1 MAEFFNFEADD
12 EDLYN
17 ECERYE
23 KESEYDDEHDREFID
38 DRQYDESVS
47 DYYTLENVSRPYE
60 EGMEDAL
67 ENFDYSQEPENY
79 CEEPICAAFNNFDNF
94 QSRIV
99 KFKLSLHNPQ
109 ELENPDSVFYSI
121 LYALRHRL
129 TDKTDTCINDDMLSS
144 DVKPEI
150 FDAFNQIK
158 DNLRLDLDLVNFEN
172 QCFQVNTILM
182 KNNLCLRVYKL
193 KDKFRFLIK
202 QDSNKKGAFRELSSC
217 IIEKFNSFN
226 IVQLEFYKKL
236 ERELS
241 PIDILYEPAKS
252 NKENLDC
259 FFTTEINLAYRTS
272 FSEDEKIRHGTAFQC
287 FFGSKYFGRKN
298 I

>member
-1 MAEFFNFEADD
+1 M
-12 EDLYN
+12 
-17 ECERYE
+17 
-23 KESEYDDEHDREFID
+23 
-38 DRQYDESVS
+38 S

-109 ELENPDSVFYSI
+109 ELDNPDSFFYSI

-202 QDSNKKGAFRELSSC
+202 QDSNKKGAFRELS
-217 IIEKFNSFN
+217 
-226 IVQLEFYKKL
+226 
-236 ERELS
+236 
-241 PIDILYEPAKS
+241 
-252 NKENLDC
+252 
-259 FFTTEINLAYRTS
+259 
-272 FSEDEKIRHGTAFQC
+272 TA
-287 FFGSKYFGRKN
+287 
-298 I
+298 

>member
-1 MAEFFNFEADD
+1 M
-12 EDLYN
+12 
-17 ECERYE
+17 
-23 KESEYDDEHDREFID
+23 
-38 DRQYDESVS
+38 
-47 DYYTLENVSRPYE
+47 
-60 EGMEDAL
+60 
-67 ENFDYSQEPENY
+67 
-79 CEEPICAAFNNFDNF
+79 
-94 QSRIV
+94 
-99 KFKLSLHNPQ
+99 SLHNPQ
-109 ELENPDSVFYSI
+109 ELDNPDSFFCSI

-226 IVQLEFYKKL
+226 IVQLEFEKKL
-236 ERELS
+236 RRELS
-241 PIDILYEPAKS
+241 PIDILYKPAKS
-252 NKENLDC
+252 DKENLDC
-259 FFTTEINLAYRTS
+259 FFTTAINLDYRTS
-272 FSEDEKIRHGTAFQC
+272 FSEGEKIRHGTAFQC

>member
-1 MAEFFNFEADD
+1 MAEFINFEADD

-47 DYYTLENVSRPYE
+47 DYYTLQNVSRSYE

-109 ELENPDSVFYSI
+109 GLDNPDS
-121 LYALRHRL
+121 
-129 TDKTDTCINDDMLSS
+129 
-144 DVKPEI
+144 
-150 FDAFNQIK
+150 
-158 DNLRLDLDLVNFEN
+158 
-172 QCFQVNTILM
+172 
-182 KNNLCLRVYKL
+182 
-193 KDKFRFLIK
+193 
-202 QDSNKKGAFRELSSC
+202 
-217 IIEKFNSFN
+217 
-226 IVQLEFYKKL
+226 
-236 ERELS
+236 
-241 PIDILYEPAKS
+241 
-252 NKENLDC
+252 
-259 FFTTEINLAYRTS
+259 FFTVYYMR
-272 FSEDEKIRHGTAFQC
+272 
-287 FFGSKYFGRKN
+287 
-298 I
+298 